1 MRDSPDKETPE
12 ANGGG
17 TKRRDAERERRFDP
31 DELIPASGGEIS
43 PETVERIRQRMEE
56 QREAEG
62 EQP

>member
-12 ANGGG
+12 ADDG
-17 TKRRDAERERRFDP
+17 TKRRDAEPERSFDP

-43 PETVERIRQRMEE
+43 PETVERIRQRLEE
-56 QREAEG
+56 QREAES